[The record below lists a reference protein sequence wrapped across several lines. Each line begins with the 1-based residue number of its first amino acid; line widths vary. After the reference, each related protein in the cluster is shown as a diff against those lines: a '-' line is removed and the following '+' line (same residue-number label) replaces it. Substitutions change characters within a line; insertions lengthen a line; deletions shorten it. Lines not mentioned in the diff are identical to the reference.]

1 MGVQPS
7 TLRERRCE
15 KKNKKLIRK
24 ISEKTA
30 FTRDEICKWHLGF
43 KVSSFLKKKVT

>member
-7 TLRERRCE
+7 TLQERRSE
-15 KKNKKLIRK
+15 KKDKKLIRK

-30 FTRDEICKWHLGF
+30 FTQDEICKWHLGF
-43 KVSSFLKKKVT
+43 KVFWYL